1 MVWFQNVN
9 AMRYAANIYDGVVS
23 QHGRHWYTGN
33 IYDGVVSKRQC
44 HAICGLPWKDACQTP
59 GSVTTAAISTFC
71 STNKQLF
78 AVSDELLDKAKTISL
93 PSNIPVA
100 NLPQRFCDFFV
111 TKIKRIRENL
121 DSRPHDPP
129 SCFLKFDG
137 RQVSTFEPVTEE
149 LICRLISQSPTK
161 SSTLAPLSQGLSMF
175 LCPPALSRLS

>member
-1 MVWFQNVN
+1 MRLIFTMGWFHGT
-9 AMRYAANIYDGVVS
+9 DGM
-23 QHGRHWYTGN
+23 WYTGN

-59 GSVTTAAISTFC
+59 GSITTAAISTFC

-121 DSRPHDPP
+121 DSCPHDPP
-129 SCFLKFDG
+129 SCFLSSMD
-137 RQVSTFEPVTEE
+137 VSYPC
-149 LICRLISQSPTK
+149 LNQWQK
-161 SSTLAPLSQGLSMF
+161 SWFVDSFLSHQRKVAPLTPSHYHD
-175 LCPPALSRLS
+175 